1 MHVHM
6 HVSPCELLLVGCAKG
21 GLHPHVMLS
30 GVAAVIHVDACVT
43 ALEQAYWFGAV
54 WRHVAVRVPVDP
66 RFRGWQD
73 LTSICFPDV
82 AVSWNS
88 IPFL

>member
-30 GVAAVIHVDACVT
+30 GVAAVIHVDACLT
-43 ALEQAYWFGAV
+43 ALEQAYW
-54 WRHVAVRVPVDP
+54 
-66 RFRGWQD
+66 
-73 LTSICFPDV
+73 LKICSLEQCGV
-82 AVSWNS
+82 M
-88 IPFL
+88 LQ